1 MQRSN
6 FITTEYRGN
15 QVIPL
20 NGVTSLA
27 VFNSGNCVVVVNG
40 KPIYQGQKEI
50 LVVPDG
56 TYSDLSLDVEFI
68 EFEIN
73 IPKRNA
79 VTVALPTPRPMEQ
92 PKYNYNKTIL
102 LIYKKIS

>member
-15 QVIPL
+15 QVISL

-56 TYSDLSLDVEFI
+56 TYSDLSLGVEFI

-73 IPKRNA
+73 IPKKEA
-79 VTVALPTPRPMEQ
+79 VPVAIPKPGSIKQ